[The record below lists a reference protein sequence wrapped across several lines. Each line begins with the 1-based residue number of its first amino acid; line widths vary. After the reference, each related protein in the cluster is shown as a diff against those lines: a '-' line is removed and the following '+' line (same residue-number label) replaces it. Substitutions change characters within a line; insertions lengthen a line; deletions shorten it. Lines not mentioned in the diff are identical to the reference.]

1 MRKGFKTLLV
11 ISTAAALSLGALS
24 LTACDY
30 KFTPLG
36 GNFAEGTVNSNG
48 GFVVE
53 KGEYVYF
60 VNGVQTYTADN
71 TYGTPVKGALMRIKK
86 TDVQAHKNTA
96 ETVIPSLM
104 VSADYKSGI
113 YVYGDR
119 VYYATPTNVKN
130 TSGEVE
136 NSYLDFKSAK
146 LDGSDIRDYFRVSKN
161 DTQFRYVQEG
171 EAVYLTY
178 SQDSELRSYNTAS
191 GTETV
196 LAANVG
202 AFVFDAG
209 NKENPWIYYTMSV
222 SENMDSANSVSLA
235 YNQIYRVKADR
246 TEAVYEYEWDWEY
259 LNENND
265 GKAPYTNLGEIVLD
279 GIGKLNA
286 SEPPQNLTHGL
297 EEGVEPATP
306 NGYTYTLQSYE
317 EGGLY
322 FVRSDLASSGSST
335 TGVGGS
341 LYYLSEDALQA
352 AGWNPI
358 KANHAGENKLE
369 LVAQP
374 ANTSKA
380 SASALFYKDTNGH
393 HYIYVKDENI
403 IRADV
408 TEGGYAKETVICSD
422 ASGATLL
429 FLDGE
434 SDEKFDYVYFSR
446 TSGGGVSVERAVYN
460 GNGKDYDVL
469 DFEGTDNSGYK
480 PVKVLD
486 LQHASGWYP
495 VEILNGILYYADA
508 ESIGSVSYSY
518 VSVVDLTADGKLM
531 NNVQIEELNKKYQA
545 LNDSSAKK
553 GFFAKMS
560 EEVSAN
566 ASAAMKYFFF
576 EGNAETKYED
586 TLFYSNVQDAIAL
599 GKKADYLYSEDEQT
613 AFKEYVAGTGDA
625 AALVDE
631 NGKSYRTRDYFIT
644 RLGAREEADEEALHD
659 YWKGN
664 LQNYTEEEE
673 EAQPLEGWQWALIGV
688 AIGLVVVGAGLG
700 TYLLLR
706 RQKKLEKENAPKVE
720 RLRVDTTDDR
730 SVDVYADEPAEET
743 VAEETETE
751 SAEVEAEEEELPAEE
766 PAEESE
772 ETPESEEEKNEPNG
786 EE

>member
-1 MRKGFKTLLV
+1 MRKGFKTIIV
-11 ISTAAALSLGALS
+11 ISTAAALAAGALS

-36 GNFAEGTVNSNG
+36 GNFSQGEVKSNG

-86 TDVQAHKNTA
+86 TDVAAHKNTA

-136 NSYLDFKSAK
+136 NTYLDFKSAK

-161 DTQFRYVQEG
+161 DTQFRYVEEG
-171 EAVYLTY
+171 ESVYLTY
-178 SQDSELRSYNTAS
+178 SEDSELRSYNTAN

-202 AFVFDAG
+202 AFVFDAA
-209 NKENPWIYYTMSV
+209 KKDNPWIYYTMSV

-246 TEAVYEYEWDWEY
+246 TEAFYEYDWDQDY
-259 LNENND
+259 LDENND
-265 GKAPYTNLGEIVLD
+265 GEAPYTNLGEIVLD

-286 SEPPQNLTHGL
+286 SDPPKNLTHGL

-317 EGGLY
+317 EGGIY

-335 TGVGGS
+335 AGVGGS
-341 LYYLSEDALQA
+341 LYYLSEQTLQA
-352 AGWNPI
+352 TGWNPI
-358 KANHAGENKLE
+358 QANHESEGKLE

-374 ANTSKA
+374 ANTGNA
-380 SASALFYKDTNGH
+380 SSSALFYKDGSGH

-408 TEGGYAKETVICSD
+408 TQGGYATETVICSD

-429 FLDGE
+429 FLDHE
-434 SDEKFDYVYFSR
+434 SDATYHYVYFSR
-446 TSGGGVSVERAVYN
+446 TNGAGVSVERAVYN

-469 DFEGTDNSGYK
+469 SFEGNDNSGFK

-486 LQHASGWYP
+486 VQHASGWYP
-495 VEILNGILYYADA
+495 VEMLDGYLYFADA

-518 VSVVDLTADGKLM
+518 VSIVDLTVNGKLM
-531 NNVQIEELNKKYQA
+531 NNVQIEELNKKYKA
-545 LNDSSAKK
+545 LNDSSAKT
-553 GFFAKMS
+553 GFFAKVT

-576 EGNAETKYED
+576 EGNSETKYED
-586 TLFYSNVQDAIAL
+586 TLFYTNIQDAIAL
-599 GKKADYLYSEDEQT
+599 GKKADYLYSEDEQE
-613 AFKEYVAGTGDA
+613 AFKAYVAGTGDS

-644 RLGAREEADEEALHD
+644 RLGTIDEADEEAIHD
-659 YWKGN
+659 FWAGN
-664 LQNYTEEEE
+664 LQNFTEEEE
-673 EAQPLEGWQWALIGV
+673 ETQTLEAWEWALIGV
-688 AIGLVVVGAGLG
+688 AIGIVVVGAGLG
-700 TYLLLR
+700 TFLLIR
-706 RQKKLEKENAPKVE
+706 RKKKLDRENAPKIE
-720 RLRVDTTDDR
+720 RMKVDTTDDR
-730 SVDVYADEPAEET
+730 SVDVYADEPQ
-743 VAEETETE
+743 
-751 SAEVEAEEEELPAEE
+751 EE
-766 PAEESE
+766 PAEEPEAEEEAEEPTEAETE
-772 ETPESEEEKNEPNG
+772 ETAEAVETEETEQPEEAENEPNG